1 MCLPNSFC
9 KHGSTYIPRSKQVRD
24 MLGRNGLLGKIRLT
38 SSMTEAEIMDEIC
51 SVFEK
56 PMRNNPNFAFKI
68 LQPTGGSSKSLS
80 TPALSS
86 TFRWTASAI
95 AGKSNKAVI
104 YILAENE
111 LQVYLLMYSTTQ
123 TQRRYA

>member
-1 MCLPNSFC
+1 VCLPNSFC
-9 KHGSTYIPRSKQVRD
+9 KHGSTYIPRSKQARD

-38 SSMTEAEIMDEIC
+38 SAMTETEIMDEIH

-56 PMRNNPNFAFKI
+56 PMKYNPDFSFKI

-80 TPALSS
+80 APALSS
-86 TFRWTASAI
+86 SFKWTASAI

-104 YILAENE
+104 NILAEDE
-111 LQVYLLMYSTTQ
+111 LQV
-123 TQRRYA
+123 